1 MHGTLSYSSREI
13 IYQYKLVSAEC
24 GMELI
29 YENFINQS
37 YNENEKRNSISAV
50 WAVILCVMMGLTAC
64 QDYSIDSQPAGAPQV
79 QCDALEQYNV
89 ESTGVDNIVLT

>member
-1 MHGTLSYSSREI
+1 MKT
-13 IYQYKLVSAEC
+13 KNV
-24 GMELI
+24 
-29 YENFINQS
+29 
-37 YNENEKRNSISAV
+37 NSISAV

-89 ESTGVDNIVLT
+89 ESTGVDNIVFNISANTPWKITVSTDDEDQSWCVPSPVVSSASGLVS